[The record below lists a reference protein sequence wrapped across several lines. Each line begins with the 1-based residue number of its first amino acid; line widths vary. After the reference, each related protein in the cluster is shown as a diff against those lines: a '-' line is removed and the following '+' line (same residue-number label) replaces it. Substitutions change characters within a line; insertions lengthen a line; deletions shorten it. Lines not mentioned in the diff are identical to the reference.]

1 MSYSSST
8 IQKAQIP
15 KANSPTPTTTPL
27 SDTLLRVLKKI
38 PNKSG
43 VYHYFDSSGR
53 LLYVGKAKNL
63 KNRVKSYFR
72 FTPTLSPA
80 PTLSPR
86 IAQMVE
92 QIATMRYLVVE
103 NENDALILENS
114 LIKQL
119 KPKYNILLRD
129 DKTYPY
135 LCVDLQEDFPRI
147 ILTRKILKKTQ
158 GVRYFGPYS
167 SGARELMDSLY
178 EIFPLVQKESCKQGK
193 KACLFFQIQ
202 RCLAPCEGRVSVE
215 SYHSI
220 LQNALDYIENPKKIL
235 VKLEQKMLFLA
246 ENLRFEEAGILRDR
260 ITKIKQ
266 LSTMSS
272 VDFARLEDLD
282 VFALVC
288 EEKSAALVKL
298 FMRNGKIA
306 SSATQTIKSGIGF
319 DKCEIYKQAILN
331 YYNNDLPLKP
341 KQILIPFD
349 LGEVAEELE
358 NFLQQKFHKK
368 IPLHYPKGGE
378 KKRLCELAIQNGKEV
393 LRLQKNDEEEVL
405 ESLKSLFN
413 LQNIP
418 LRFEVFDTSHHKG
431 AQNVG
436 AMVVYESGTNGF
448 EKESYRHYLLQGSDE
463 YSQMREILERRI
475 ADFNKESPP
484 DLWILDGG
492 AGQINLARD
501 LLKSVGVN
509 LEVVGISKEKI
520 DHKAYRAKGGAKDIL
535 RDESLREFRLPSSD
549 KRLQF
554 IQKLRDEA
562 HRFAITFHQN
572 QKQKT
577 MQKSKILEIKGIG
590 KATQN
595 RLLSYFGNFEA
606 IYNADLEELAKVLTK
621 TLAQTTFK
629 ILHPQD

>member
-1 MSYSSST
+1 MESHSKNTQS
-8 IQKAQIP
+8 QKL
-15 KANSPTPTTTPL
+15 KPL
-27 SDTLLRVLKKI
+27 SDALLEVLKKI
-38 PNKSG
+38 PPKSG
-43 VYHYFDSSGR
+43 VYHYFDSEGR

-63 KNRVKSYFR
+63 KNRVRSYFR
-72 FTPTLSPA
+72 FTSTLAPA
-80 PTLSPR
+80 PNLSLR
-86 IAQMVE
+86 IAQMVR
-92 QIATMRYLVVE
+92 QIAMMRYIIVE

-135 LCVDLQEDFPRI
+135 LCVDTQEDFPRI
-147 ILTRKILKKTQ
+147 VLTRKVFKKTQ
-158 GVRYFGPYS
+158 GLRYFGPFS
-167 SGARELMDSLY
+167 SGARELLDSLY
-178 EIFPLVQKESCKQGK
+178 EVFPLVQKESCKQGK

-215 SYHSI
+215 SYREI
-220 LQNALDYIENPKKIL
+220 LQNALDCIENPKKIL
-235 VKLEQKMLFLA
+235 TKLEQKMSFLA
-246 ENLRFEEAGILRDR
+246 ENLRFEEAGIMRDR
-260 ITKIKQ
+260 IAKIKQ

-288 EEKSAALVKL
+288 EGSSAALVKF

-306 SSATQTIKSGIGF
+306 SSATQIIKSGIGF
-319 DKCEIYKQAILN
+319 DACEIYKQAVLN

-341 KQILIPFD
+341 KQILIPLD

-358 NFLQQKFHKK
+358 NFLQQRFHKK
-368 IPLHYPKGGE
+368 IPIHNPKSGE

-418 LRFEVFDTSHHKG
+418 SRFEVFDTSHHKG

-436 AMVVYESGTNGF
+436 AMIVYESSVNGF
-448 EKESYRHYLLQGSDE
+448 LKESYRHYLLQGSDE
-463 YSQMREILERRI
+463 YSQMREMLERRI
-475 ADFNKESPP
+475 ADFEKESPP
-484 DLWILDGG
+484 DLWVLDGG
-492 AGQINLARD
+492 AGQINLAHN
-501 LLKSVGVN
+501 LLSSAGVN
-509 LEVVGISKEKI
+509 LEVIGISKEKI
-520 DHKAYRAKGGAKDIL
+520 DHKAHRAKGEAKDIL
-535 RDESLREFRLPSSD
+535 RDESLQEFRLPTSD

-562 HRFAITFHQN
+562 HRFAITFHQK

-595 RLLSYFGNFEA
+595 RLLSYFGSFEA
-606 IYNADLEELAKVLTK
+606 IHSANLKELAKVLSP
-621 TLAQTTFK
+621 TLAKNAFE
-629 ILHPQD
+629 ILHSDD